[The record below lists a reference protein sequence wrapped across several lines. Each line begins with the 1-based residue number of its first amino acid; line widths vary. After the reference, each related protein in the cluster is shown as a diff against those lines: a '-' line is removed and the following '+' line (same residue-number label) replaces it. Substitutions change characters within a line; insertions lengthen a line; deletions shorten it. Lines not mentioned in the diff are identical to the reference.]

1 MLKRIY
7 RVLNTCG
14 IFFFFRIIFIAYNE
28 VVIN

>member
-14 IFFFFRIIFIAYNE
+14 IFFFRVDNFAYNE
-28 VVIN
+28 VVTIY